1 MLSTTYKRMLDNP
14 DKAYGSP
21 LFSRPHIPKPS
32 NFETHHIIPLGVAGR
47 RWVANPSNNE
57 ALNNADNLI
66 NLPANHN
73 ACPLASCQNLPYHQ
87 LDSGVGH
94 REYDRIIN
102 TKITGS
108 GFNITNAINYGN
120 TTVRA
125 AIITFGAGREIDSIP
140 QANF

>member
-21 LFSRPHIPKPS
+21 LFSRPHSSKPQ

-47 RWVANPSNNE
+47 HWLANQSNNE

-66 NLPANHN
+66 NLPANSD
-73 ACPLASCQNLPYHQ
+73 ACDLASCQRLPYHQ
-87 LDSGVGH
+87 LHSGAGH
-94 REYDRIIN
+94 RRYDRNIN
-102 TKITGS
+102 TKINGS
-108 GFNITNAINYGN
+108 GFNITDAINYGN

-125 AIITFGAGREIDSIP
+125 AIRAHGAGREIDSIP
-140 QANF
+140 QTNF